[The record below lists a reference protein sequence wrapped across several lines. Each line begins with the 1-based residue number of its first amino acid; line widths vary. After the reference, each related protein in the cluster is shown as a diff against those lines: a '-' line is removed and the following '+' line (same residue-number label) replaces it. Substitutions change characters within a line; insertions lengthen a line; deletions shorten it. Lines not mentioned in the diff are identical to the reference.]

1 MFIRMGRKAGHII
14 DFGSD
19 DDFFAHNLD
28 FLGTIHEL
36 PSQTAFCLIAGKYDG
51 TILTPQVVFQ
61 MMEHTARVSHAAGRN
76 DDHWAWH
83 VIDGPRFFR
92 CFSIM
97 DVGHVDE
104 ASPLFLI
111 DGPCLFIILI
121 RIEEHDLGCFNGHRA
136 INHNGNSWK
145 LTA

>member
-1 MFIRMGRKAGHII
+1 MDHKECVGAPNHALIKVHHLMFIRMGRKAGHII

-61 MMEHTARVSHAAGRN
+61 MMEHAARVSHAAGRN

-92 CFSIM
+92 CFRIM

-104 ASPLFLI
+104 ASP
-111 DGPCLFIILI
+111 
-121 RIEEHDLGCFNGHRA
+121 CFDRWTVPLH
-136 INHNGNSWK
+136 H
-145 LTA
+145 THPD